1 MKLAKGLRDLSAIL
15 RQHKPVSNPE
25 FGQWVGVYTLSN
37 GQEDYWAGRIKS
49 WNEKDAFVVFKCD
62 GNWDRFSGYSAERL
76 PRFVLHTLAKEQIRA
91 WRRSK

>member
-25 FGQWVGVYTLSN
+25 FGQWVGVNTLNN
-37 GQEDYWAGRIKS
+37 GQEDYSAGRIKS
-49 WNEKDAFVVFKCD
+49 WNEKDIFVVFKCD
-62 GNWDRFSGYSAERL
+62 GNWNRFSDYPAERL
-76 PRFVLHTLAKEQIRA
+76 PRFVLHTLAKEQISA